1 MRGAAAARRPR
12 ASGCHGV
19 RMAFLGAGLS
29 PPRPPASSPLR
40 VSLRLYRHATGA
52 NLFPKRLSN
61 QDVRRRGQGLCGDFA
76 TSSLRRPEGLA
87 HSRRPVGVCGQN
99 ERRRWDPRR
108 SEPLWALSG
117 PRRTVRGGRAPLR
130 ASVYSSARGGGR
142 SNWGEARAKPAPRG
156 RRAGLRR
163 GPPGDR
169 SHSAPGRGAGTARGG
184 VTRPGTTEPA
194 PSPE

>member
-29 PPRPPASSPLR
+29 PPRPPASSPLH
-40 VSLRLYRHATGA
+40 VSLRR
-52 NLFPKRLSN
+52 FPKRLSN

-87 HSRRPVGVCGQN
+87 HGRRPVGVCGQN
-99 ERRRWDPRR
+99 ERRRSDPRR
-108 SEPLWALSG
+108 WEPLWALSG
-117 PRRTVRGGRAPLR
+117 PRRTVRGGRAPLC